1 MLNLLLTALLFI
13 IISDNYNSISTLSS
27 SAPEIRER
35 RIIYHNLFIDLLIPV
50 LLFIFTSRVPE
61 VTSPSIGDVG
71 LL

>member
-13 IISDNYNSISTLSS
+13 MISNNYNIISTLRA
-27 SAPEIRER
+27 SAPEIREW
-35 RIIYHNLFIDLLIPV
+35 RIKYHYLFIDLLIPV
-50 LLFIFTSRVPE
+50 FLFIFTSRVPE